1 MLTIN
6 YLFSTSLF
14 LLSVEHTARPFTCR
28 PTLHVG
34 FFVLSAF
41 YSVAVTGRVSSAK
54 IKRDNVNRFSHIVSR
69 QKLFF
74 SWRILGKYLI
84 MYLHIEWQRALNAL
98 PFFALALILLAGL
111 ISAFSFYIR
120 LIDILTLTILQIIC
134 KFFVQYLSFRRQTN
148 GMNHVILRIPKGVNI
163 TSIIPSRWS
172 DAVWRTL
179 CSNPHSQTPKNPE
192 TAFHKRQFRDFSQ
205 FRPITRKQVKN
216 DTIYLDI

>member
-1 MLTIN
+1 MLTVN

-84 MYLHIEWQRALNAL
+84 MYLHIEWQRALN
-98 PFFALALILLAGL
+98 G
-111 ISAFSFYIR
+111 SAFCTGAYLACRLDKRLFFYIR

-163 TSIIPSRWS
+163 TSIIPSCWS

>member
-1 MLTIN
+1 MLTVN

-84 MYLHIEWQRALNAL
+84 MYLHIEWQRALN
-98 PFFALALILLAGL
+98 G
-111 ISAFSFYIR
+111 SAFCTGAYLACRLDKRLFFYIR

-163 TSIIPSRWS
+163 TSIIPSCWS

-179 CSNPHSQTPKNPE
+179 CSNPHSQNFQKSRNGV
-192 TAFHKRQFRDFSQ
+192 SQ
-205 FRPITRKQVKN
+205 TSVSGFF
-216 DTIYLDI
+216 TI

>member
-1 MLTIN
+1 MLYFFITAQPRDRTPNRYPLCWTVN

-84 MYLHIEWQRALNAL
+84 MYLHIEWQRALN
-98 PFFALALILLAGL
+98 G
-111 ISAFSFYIR
+111 SAFCTGAYLACR
-120 LIDILTLTILQIIC
+120 LDKRLFFLYSINWYPNFNYPTNYLQVFCAI
-134 KFFVQYLSFRRQTN
+134 
-148 GMNHVILRIPKGVNI
+148 
-163 TSIIPSRWS
+163 SII
-172 DAVWRTL
+172 
-179 CSNPHSQTPKNPE
+179 QTTN
-192 TAFHKRQFRDFSQ
+192 
-205 FRPITRKQVKN
+205 
-216 DTIYLDI
+216 